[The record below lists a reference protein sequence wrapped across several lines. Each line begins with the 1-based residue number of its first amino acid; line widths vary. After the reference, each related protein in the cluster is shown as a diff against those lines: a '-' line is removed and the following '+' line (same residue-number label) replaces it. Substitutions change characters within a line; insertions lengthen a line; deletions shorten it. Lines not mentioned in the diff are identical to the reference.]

1 MEKGKQIINQGTNY
15 ISGLVDVSK
24 NGMVKT
30 IFDNIIW
37 VFIIMGTLTILYI
50 VYLLKSSFNVSTKLK
65 EINDTYKEFK
75 HFDNLDK
82 KSISG
87 KEQKYDEIEPHK
99 HTLCDVYIIS
109 SASSYL
115 IGWKMLDFVSM
126 EMFLTTIKYGA
137 RYVEIDI
144 NLNKKQQ
151 LVVAYGIK
159 EGQWILTLNEIEL
172 DDFCKQ
178 LGEKMF
184 NENYFIN
191 NKDPLILYL
200 NINSPKDRMEN
211 IYQYLYQNLK
221 THLLDTE
228 YSLDGDKNVLDLPLD
243 KLYKKLIIICNGK
256 IVNTNMTKI
265 VNLKLGDRVKRIT
278 YDELKSID
286 ENKSIAFNKNN
297 LTIVE
302 QNYSVKCLNAN
313 PRIGF
318 DKGCQIISMHFQ
330 RADTYMIEYL
340 NEFYGKSFQLKPF
353 EFTRFSDEKL
363 SGYDKNKIAFYYNQN
378 EYDTI
383 AQDFTDNLGNKEID
397 KECCNLILDSEM
409 EIHFPKGS
417 PIELQNSVNHMITK
431 LKQLDGK
438 LEQEIIDM
446 QNISVNNET
455 NIQTIRNFI
464 NENYII
470 FEDNNLKN
478 ILDSRNTPSPSPS
491 NVISEEDFY
500 YFKYSAL
507 YKSLLKKLSKLLEIE
522 RKKEFDKDGFQDVC
536 FGLAKNDCVD
546 KKLCDYSENKTDE
559 KCKAKTANVPYQ
571 HLCLPKHEINR
582 DNCCGEEQYSNLG
595 LRKLY
600 HKIHTQ
606 NNFSGK
612 WSSVKGI
619 IEIPEEFNN
628 TCEFK
633 FTTNHDNKEFTMFIV
648 NEDGKYITL
657 DENSPYNVKNNKINF
672 IDYDKNDDNIRA
684 KGTFVDKE
692 LRNLEETNNL
702 PQLPYHGFCDIQMSS
717 NTGDAKEDNEIFLG
731 YREKE
736 ELGTK
741 IKSCQYRI
749 NPDPESPSPS
759 SSVIQTKNN
768 DAFIGVYQYT
778 QNVYDIE
785 KKEKSSPEGIYTRY
799 LNQKYDYN
807 KDNFNLND
815 EILYIGADLLNE
827 SDIEKNKKNK
837 KKYCYKMVSAD
848 CNNDLQKFFKREIKT
863 KFEDISSSPSEE
875 KFEKIDKGY
884 IDKVFSI
891 EPPAFQEDFSN
902 YETKVEETQSE
913 PSHAP
918 DKYVDYFS
926 IKYEKDDYCLGTYPV
941 DAIECKN
948 DNGTECSKNKLYV
961 GKCKKPKDN
970 VLENENYHFQV
981 KYIDDSHKIIERKT
995 PFPKLEQSK
1004 TKTCEELKEYK
1015 DKLYAEIDARSR
1027 KQPVDTFVI
1036 GHENKAGI
1044 YYYDSDKH
1052 EDDYEHSMELEEVND
1067 KYLIKAKKDP
1077 YEDSTPSD
1085 CETTIKKGR
1094 CLSMKPYC
1102 KGDMETKYGDK
1113 FSESDNK
1120 KYTFKFDK
1128 ESHFGNV
1135 GFVECN
1141 KKDDKQLWSI
1151 NTLKKEKEEYPIVK
1165 LCVKKTDTS
1174 NAGSCIEEWK
1184 KKGTKM
1190 EKIKSC

>member
-50 VYLLKSSFNVSTKLK
+50 LYLLKSSFNVSTKLK

-256 IVNTNMTKI
+256 IANTNMTKI
-265 VNLKLGDRVKRIT
+265 VNLKLGDRVKKLT

-302 QNYSVKCLNAN
+302 QSYSVKCLNAN

-397 KECCNLILDSEM
+397 KEC
-409 EIHFPKGS
+409 
-417 PIELQNSVNHMITK
+417 
-431 LKQLDGK
+431 
-438 LEQEIIDM
+438 
-446 QNISVNNET
+446 
-455 NIQTIRNFI
+455 
-464 NENYII
+464 
-470 FEDNNLKN
+470 
-478 ILDSRNTPSPSPS
+478 
-491 NVISEEDFY
+491 
-500 YFKYSAL
+500 
-507 YKSLLKKLSKLLEIE
+507 
-522 RKKEFDKDGFQDVC
+522 
-536 FGLAKNDCVD
+536 
-546 KKLCDYSENKTDE
+546 
-559 KCKAKTANVPYQ
+559 
-571 HLCLPKHEINR
+571 
-582 DNCCGEEQYSNLG
+582 
-595 LRKLY
+595 
-600 HKIHTQ
+600 
-606 NNFSGK
+606 
-612 WSSVKGI
+612 
-619 IEIPEEFNN
+619 
-628 TCEFK
+628 
-633 FTTNHDNKEFTMFIV
+633 FT
-648 NEDGKYITL
+648 
-657 DENSPYNVKNNKINF
+657 
-672 IDYDKNDDNIRA
+672 
-684 KGTFVDKE
+684 
-692 LRNLEETNNL
+692 
-702 PQLPYHGFCDIQMSS
+702 
-717 NTGDAKEDNEIFLG
+717 
-731 YREKE
+731 
-736 ELGTK
+736 
-741 IKSCQYRI
+741 
-749 NPDPESPSPS
+749 
-759 SSVIQTKNN
+759 
-768 DAFIGVYQYT
+768 
-778 QNVYDIE
+778 
-785 KKEKSSPEGIYTRY
+785 
-799 LNQKYDYN
+799 
-807 KDNFNLND
+807 
-815 EILYIGADLLNE
+815 
-827 SDIEKNKKNK
+827 
-837 KKYCYKMVSAD
+837 
-848 CNNDLQKFFKREIKT
+848 
-863 KFEDISSSPSEE
+863 
-875 KFEKIDKGY
+875 
-884 IDKVFSI
+884 
-891 EPPAFQEDFSN
+891 
-902 YETKVEETQSE
+902 
-913 PSHAP
+913 
-918 DKYVDYFS
+918 
-926 IKYEKDDYCLGTYPV
+926 
-941 DAIECKN
+941 
-948 DNGTECSKNKLYV
+948 
-961 GKCKKPKDN
+961 
-970 VLENENYHFQV
+970 
-981 KYIDDSHKIIERKT
+981 
-995 PFPKLEQSK
+995 
-1004 TKTCEELKEYK
+1004 
-1015 DKLYAEIDARSR
+1015 
-1027 KQPVDTFVI
+1027 
-1036 GHENKAGI
+1036 
-1044 YYYDSDKH
+1044 
-1052 EDDYEHSMELEEVND
+1052 
-1067 KYLIKAKKDP
+1067 
-1077 YEDSTPSD
+1077 
-1085 CETTIKKGR
+1085 
-1094 CLSMKPYC
+1094 
-1102 KGDMETKYGDK
+1102 
-1113 FSESDNK
+1113 
-1120 KYTFKFDK
+1120 
-1128 ESHFGNV
+1128 
-1135 GFVECN
+1135 
-1141 KKDDKQLWSI
+1141 
-1151 NTLKKEKEEYPIVK
+1151 
-1165 LCVKKTDTS
+1165 
-1174 NAGSCIEEWK
+1174 
-1184 KKGTKM
+1184 
-1190 EKIKSC
+1190 